1 MDNRHRSCGLR
12 LGNFVKNIIK
22 DLIKDSLNKNFK
34 GNDIPLNNI
43 EVNLCKDQKFG
54 DYSSNIAM
62 KIASSFNEKPTAIA
76 EKLVESLQE
85 NRKIK
90 KVEVV
95 KPGFINF
102 FVSEDSKFSIVD
114 KILKEK
120 SDYGKNSVGNN
131 LRVLIEFVS
140 ANPTGPLHVG
150 HGRGAVFGDCLS
162 NMLKESGYSVTKE
175 YYVNDAGK
183 QIDILVVS
191 VLQRYHEL
199 IDNNFKFSY
208 EDLYKGDYIWD
219 IAAELH
225 RNEGAKFQI
234 NSLIDYKNT
243 SIDLYITKIK
253 EVLSDKKFSYIK
265 KLCINYVLENIKIN
279 LVEANIDFDSWFFE
293 SSLVEDKSLDRV
305 LEFLKKNNHTYS
317 KDKALWFK
325 STDYNDEKDRVLIK
339 ENQDHTYLATDI
351 AYHEKK
357 IERKYDLSIN
367 IWGADHHGYVSRIQ
381 GAFQIFSKKKS
392 NLKILLVQFAN
403 LYRGKEKVTMS
414 TRSGEFVTLNQLLK
428 EVGKDAMRFFYL
440 TRKSDQHMDFD
451 IELAKSNNNN
461 NPVYY
466 VQYAHARIC
475 SIFRQLKKEKNSF
488 SYDKENLINLREEE
502 ELNIINKLSSYPDV
516 ILSATKK
523 YEPHLI
529 TNYVRELAQ
538 EVHAYYNKHQ
548 ILVEN
553 NDLRNARLSLMEAA
567 KYVFQNSAKI
577 IGIEM
582 PEKM

>member
-1 MDNRHRSCGLR
+1 M
-12 LGNFVKNIIK
+12 KNIIK

-243 SIDLYITKIK
+243 NIDLYITKIK

-381 GAFQIFSKKKS
+381 GAFQIFSKKRS